1 MHRLHDDSA
10 RMVEQDIV
18 GAKRRERRVK
28 GSVDLL
34 IPGDVGVKEGRL
46 ATSISD
52 HLNGLAALVILNVK
66 NTDLGT
72 FLGKGQRGGA
82 AHAGSAASDNGYLAG
97 QATIQGFGTCAH
109 DISPETGS
117 DAFAAIDDQRV
128 PGHESGHVRR

>member
-1 MHRLHDDSA
+1 MKIGSKIQSKITYCDVTVLIDCKANIRAYHR
-10 RMVEQDIV
+10 
-18 GAKRRERRVK
+18 
-28 GSVDLL
+28 L

-97 QATIQGFGTCAH
+97 QATIQGFGTCAY

-117 DAFAAIDDQRV
+117 DAFATIDDQRV